1 MTSNN
6 LVRFSPGVTPLHT
19 LCGQVKVLLFIVTII
34 LTISTFDCR
43 ILLAVTAVAA
53 AALASLKPN
62 WKIIWAL
69 MLVAM
74 GLNTVN
80 LILFYLFNPHIGC
93 EFVGTCTELFR
104 FTERLVMPAE
114 TLWYFA
120 VRTLKVVAMFLVS
133 LWLIFVVTPTQLAA
147 GFNRVGLPYKLSMVF
162 SIALRYLP
170 DLIKDYKNI
179 SASIQARGLELG
191 RKKTTLKAKIE
202 GVVSIAVPLILSSF
216 DDVGVIADALD
227 LRGFGKNKKRTWYVE
242 TPYGRLDKICLV
254 LAAVLAALTAVGA
267 FIRIP
272 IGISVITLQFLFT
285 AMAGVLLGPGGGA
298 LSQGVYV
305 ALGLVGLPIFTAGG
319 GFGYVLQPS
328 FGFLLGLIPAAAVI
342 GGLSRSSSPVRLALA
357 CGAGLAVL
365 YAVGVPY
372 MALILNGYLGKG
384 ISAPTLLWSGMLIY
398 LPGDAAKIAVTALLC
413 PVLRRRIP
421 GLR

>member
-1 MTSNN
+1 MVSRSQSFTNQEGARSARK
-6 LVRFSPGVTPLHT
+6 LVY
-19 LCGQVKVLLFIVTII
+19 
-34 LTISTFDCR
+34 
-43 ILLAVTAVAA
+43 TA
-53 AALASLKPN
+53 L
-62 WKIIWAL
+62 
-69 MLVAM
+69 
-74 GLNTVN
+74 
-80 LILFYLFNPHIGC
+80 
-93 EFVGTCTELFR
+93 
-104 FTERLVMPAE
+104 
-114 TLWYFA
+114 
-120 VRTLKVVAMFLVS
+120 
-133 LWLIFVVTPTQLAA
+133 
-147 GFNRVGLPYKLSMVF
+147 
-162 SIALRYLP
+162 
-170 DLIKDYKNI
+170 
-179 SASIQARGLELG
+179 
-191 RKKTTLKAKIE
+191 
-202 GVVSIAVPLILSSF
+202 
-216 DDVGVIADALD
+216 
-227 LRGFGKNKKRTWYVE
+227 
-242 TPYGRLDKICLV
+242 
-254 LAAVLAALTAVGA
+254 LAALTAVGA

-342 GGLSRSSSPVRLALA
+342 GGLSRRSSSPVRLALA

-384 ISAPTLLWSGMLIY
+384 ISAPALLWSGMLIY

-413 PVLRRRIP
+413 PVLRRRVP

>member
-1 MTSNN
+1 MSARK
-6 LVRFSPGVTPLHT
+6 LVY
-19 LCGQVKVLLFIVTII
+19 
-34 LTISTFDCR
+34 
-43 ILLAVTAVAA
+43 TA
-53 AALASLKPN
+53 L
-62 WKIIWAL
+62 
-69 MLVAM
+69 
-74 GLNTVN
+74 
-80 LILFYLFNPHIGC
+80 
-93 EFVGTCTELFR
+93 
-104 FTERLVMPAE
+104 
-114 TLWYFA
+114 
-120 VRTLKVVAMFLVS
+120 
-133 LWLIFVVTPTQLAA
+133 
-147 GFNRVGLPYKLSMVF
+147 
-162 SIALRYLP
+162 
-170 DLIKDYKNI
+170 
-179 SASIQARGLELG
+179 
-191 RKKTTLKAKIE
+191 
-202 GVVSIAVPLILSSF
+202 
-216 DDVGVIADALD
+216 
-227 LRGFGKNKKRTWYVE
+227 
-242 TPYGRLDKICLV
+242 
-254 LAAVLAALTAVGA
+254 LAALTAAGA

-328 FGFLLGLIPAAAVI
+328 FGFLLGLIR
-342 GGLSRSSSPVRLALA
+342 RSSSPVRLALA

-384 ISAPTLLWSGMLIY
+384 ISAPALLWSGMLIY